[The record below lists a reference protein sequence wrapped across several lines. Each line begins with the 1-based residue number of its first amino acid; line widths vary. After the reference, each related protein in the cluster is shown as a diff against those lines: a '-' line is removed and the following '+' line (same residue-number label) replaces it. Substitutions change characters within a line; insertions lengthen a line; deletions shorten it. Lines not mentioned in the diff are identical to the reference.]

1 MAWFTASTTSD
12 GTVSA
17 SREQVWSVLTDPA
30 TVARLTPFV
39 RSIEAHGD
47 LWRWEM
53 TSVPVLGRAF
63 TPRFTEQMTFDRPA
77 RIDYTHAPPATAP
90 EQAGVE
96 GSYVLTDT
104 GGGTHLA
111 IELRV
116 SADLPLPRASGPAV
130 RAAMRAVMRTMGI
143 GFERA
148 FRRELGEG

>member
-12 GTVSA
+12 GLVSA
-17 SREQVWSVLTDPA
+17 SREDVWEVLTDPG

-39 RSIEAHGD
+39 RSITAEGEH
-47 LWRWEM
+47 WRWEM

-63 TPRFTEQMTFDRPA
+63 TPSFTELMVFDRPA
-77 RIDYTHAPPATAP
+77 RIDYTHAPPEDRT

-96 GSYVLTDT
+96 GCYRLTEREA
-104 GGGTHLA
+104 GTHLL

-130 RAAMRAVMRTMGI
+130 RTAMRAVMGTMGI

-148 FRRELGEG
+148 FRRELGEP